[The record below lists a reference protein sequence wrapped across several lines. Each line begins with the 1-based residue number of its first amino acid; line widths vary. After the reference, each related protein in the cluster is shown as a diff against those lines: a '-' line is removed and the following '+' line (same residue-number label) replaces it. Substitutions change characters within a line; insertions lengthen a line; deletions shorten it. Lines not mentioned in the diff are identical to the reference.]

1 MYPKFA
7 SPKTLTKTE
16 QRRLLRAVRAH
27 GSPRDRAL
35 LSLALSTGLRLRE
48 LAGLNVGDV
57 RVGKAGTAWKIV
69 LDPELTKGKRGGVAY
84 VSSRVRQEMRS
95 FLAWKR
101 RAREPLDPRSSL
113 FLSRQGRR
121 ISLRRIQF
129 VFREWQAAAGFETLY
144 PFHALRHSDERVP
157 GHEGS
162 LPHPAF
168 RSAFEPAHDHHLHA
182 SQRRGALRGAPRD
195 QDLIGPDS
203 PFRFQL
209 SGMNGES
216 ETASRLGCFDR
227 CCCA

>member
-7 SPKTLTKTE
+7 TPKTLTKAE

-57 RVGKAGTAWKIV
+57 GVGKAGTAWKIV

-84 VSSRVRQEMRS
+84 VSARVRQEIRS

-101 RAREPLDPRSSL
+101 RAKERLDPRSPL

-129 VFREWQAAAGFETLY
+129 VFREWQAAAGFESVY
-144 PFHALRHSDERVP
+144 PFHALRHSAITNVYRATKDL
-157 GHEGS
+157 
-162 LPHPAF
+162 LPHPAL
-168 RSAFEPAHDHHLHA
+168 RSSLKPSDHDLLHPPNG
-182 SQRRGALRGAPRD
+182 RGALHRAPRD
-195 QDLIGPDS
+195 QNVT
-203 PFRFQL
+203 RR
-209 SGMNGES
+209 
-216 ETASRLGCFDR
+216 RLPY
-227 CCCA
+227 

>member
-1 MYPKFA
+1 MFPKFT
-7 SPKTLTKTE
+7 SPKTLTKAE

-84 VSSRVRQEMRS
+84 VSARVRQETRS

-101 RAREPLDPRSSL
+101 RAREPLDPRSPL

-121 ISLRRIQF
+121 VSLRRIQF
-129 VFREWQAAAGFETLY
+129 VFREWQAAAGFESIY
-144 PFHALRHSDERVP
+144 PFHALRHSAITNVYRATKDLYLTQRFARHSSPLTTTCYTHPSDEELY
-157 GHEGS
+157 EG
-162 LPHPAF
+162 
-168 RSAFEPAHDHHLHA
+168 
-182 SQRRGALRGAPRD
+182 
-195 QDLIGPDS
+195 I
-203 PFRFQL
+203 
-209 SGMNGES
+209 
-216 ETASRLGCFDR
+216 R
-227 CCCA
+227 CLKV

>member
-1 MYPKFA
+1 MGLPKGGLMFPKFT
-7 SPKTLTKTE
+7 SPKTLTKAE

-84 VSSRVRQEMRS
+84 VSARVRQEIRS

-101 RAREPLDPRSSL
+101 RGKERLDPRSPL

-129 VFREWQAAAGFETLY
+129 VFREWQAAAGFDTVY
-144 PFHALRHSDERVP
+144 PFHALRALRDHQRLP
-157 GHEGS
+157 GHKGP
-162 LPHPAF
+162 LPRPAL
-168 RSAFEPAHDHHLHA
+168 RPAREPAHDHDLYA
-182 SQRRGALRGAPRD
+182 PKRRRALRGAARN
-195 QDLIGPDS
+195 QDLTGS
-203 PFRFQL
+203 QR
-209 SGMNGES
+209 G
-216 ETASRLGCFDR
+216 
-227 CCCA
+227 